1 MTDYSHD
8 LKVSHLRKK
17 NPKQWFSE
25 MAKSRTGPCPPRPTE
40 KSHRLALA
48 VVTWYHAC
56 AEDMLVSGT
65 SGPPDRV
72 QLFI

>member
-1 MTDYSHD
+1 
-8 LKVSHLRKK
+8 
-17 NPKQWFSE
+17 

-48 VVTWYHAC
+48 VVTWYHDIVC